1 MSDANS
7 KLQQTIINVLS
18 LIQDEYTNKDLVSAG
33 IVNPAGVSVENGFVG
48 IFLRYG
54 YYAGDRRK
62 TLELDIHTQVTAIE
76 GVLGVS
82 IQGETTIRSHAVQQ
96 NLKPL
101 QGIKN
106 IIAVASGKGGVGKST
121 TAVNLALA
129 LQADGATVGLLDADI
144 YGPSQPRMVGNAA
157 GKPEPTE
164 SGKIYPIESLGLK
177 TMSMGYLVDEEQPMI
192 WRGPMVTQALTQ
204 LLNETIWGEL
214 DYLVIDL
221 PPGTGDI
228 QLSLAQKIPV
238 SGAVIVTTPQDIA
251 LLDARKGLKMF
262 EKVSV
267 PVLGVVENMSTHIC
281 SQCGH
286 EEPVFGEGGG
296 VQMAA
301 DYAVPLLG
309 QLPLS
314 MSIRLQADSG
324 KPTVVADPESDESQR
339 YVAIARRTAAQLSL
353 QAKDYASKFPTIVV
367 ENT

>member
-1 MSDANS
+1 MADLHPQIMNTLAN
-7 KLQQTIINVLS
+7 IH
-18 LIQDEYTNKDLVSAG
+18 DEYSAQDVVSAG
-33 IVNPAGVSVENGFVG
+33 IVSPAGVSVDDGFVG
-48 IFLRYG
+48 VVLRYG
-54 YYAGDRRK
+54 YHAGDRTK
-62 TLELDIHTQVTAIE
+62 NLELDIHTQLSAIE

-82 IQGETTIRSHAVQQ
+82 IHSETTIRSHAVQQ

-129 LQADGATVGLLDADI
+129 LQADGASVGLLDADI
-144 YGPSQPRMVGNAA
+144 YGPSQPRMVGCAN

-164 SGKIYPIESLGLK
+164 SGKIYPVDSLGLK

-214 DYLVIDL
+214 DYLVVDL

-281 SQCGH
+281 SNCGH
-286 EEPVFGEGGG
+286 EEAVFGAGGG
-296 VQMAA
+296 EQMAS
-301 DYAVPLLG
+301 DYDVRLLG

-314 MSIRLQADSG
+314 LAIREQADAG
-324 KPTVVADPESDESQR
+324 HPTVLASPQSDEGQR
-339 YVAIARRTAAQLSL
+339 YVHIARCTAAQLAQ